1 MFPKMHLFSL
11 IGDDYEIQY
20 SEEQRC
26 ITLHNKIFAQVGQ
39 NLKQLNGEIRKG
51 ANTLRKVLFFCCV
64 TFVLSFQVH
73 EEADGI

>member
-11 IGDDYEIQY
+11 IGDDCEIQY

-51 ANTLRKVLFFCCV
+51 ANTLRKVLFFFLPKTLCY
-64 TFVLSFQVH
+64 FSLEFLG
-73 EEADGI
+73 A